1 MSTRFPRSDVPARHL
16 RVAMIGLRGIPATH
30 GGVERAVE
38 GLSTRL
44 VERGHEVTV
53 YARRSYAHSRLSEY
67 RGVRLRYLPDIN
79 TKHLEAASHT
89 AISLADV
96 LRRDDHDLVHVHATG
111 PALFSFLP
119 RLRSRP
125 CVVTVQGF
133 DWRREKWGALARA
146 ALRLGARA
154 AVTFP
159 QGTVVVSRS
168 LQREFAERYQRST
181 VYIPNGVNV
190 PGDEDRD
197 LGHSRFGLRSGG
209 FVLFLG
215 RLVPEK
221 GVHTLLD
228 AFRRTRTDL
237 PLVVAGGQS
246 HTRGYVRELERLA
259 ADDPRIRLIGP
270 VYGQDKAWLLEH
282 SRLYVQPSTVEGL
295 SIALL
300 EAMARGGYPVVSD
313 IPENTEVVMDGGG
326 RALGRVFRAGDPA
339 DLARTLED
347 ALADPAR
354 EDVGRAAREH
364 VRRRYDWV
372 HIARETERLYLSLL
386 ADTAPAAGSVNGQRP
401 AAAAAEAPAPVGW

>member
-1 MSTRFPRSDVPARHL
+1 
-16 RVAMIGLRGIPATH
+16 MIGLRGIPATH

-38 GLSTRL
+38 GLATRL

-53 YARRSYAHSRLSEY
+53 YARRSYAPSRMPRY
-67 RGVRLRYLPDIN
+67 RGVDLRYLPDLN
-79 TKHLEAASHT
+79 TKHLEAATHT
-89 AISLADV
+89 ALSLVDV
-96 LRRDDHDLVHVHATG
+96 LRRDDHDIVHVHATG

-133 DWRREKWGALARA
+133 DWRREKWGRLARS

-159 QGTVVVSRS
+159 QETVVVSKA
-168 LQREFAERYQRST
+168 LQREFAESYRRPT

-190 PGDEDRD
+190 PGEAHQD
-197 LGHSRFGLRSGG
+197 LGWSRFGLEPGR

-221 GVHTLLD
+221 GVHTLLE
-228 AFRRTRTDL
+228 AFRRTRTGTQ
-237 PLVVAGGQS
+237 LVVAGGES

-259 ADDPRIRLIGP
+259 AGDPRIRLIGP
-270 VYGQDKAWLLEH
+270 VYGDDKAWLLQH
-282 SRLYVQPSTVEGL
+282 SAAYVQPSTVEGL

-313 IPENTEVVMDGGG
+313 IPENVEVVTDGGG

-339 DLARTLED
+339 DLAAMLEA

-364 VRRRYDWV
+364 VR
-372 HIARETERLYLSLL
+372 
-386 ADTAPAAGSVNGQRP
+386 
-401 AAAAAEAPAPVGW
+401 